1 MTTSTVPVSTRIG
14 TSSVILSV
22 ALIVMGILAMVLPE
36 IPSIAVVLIVG
47 WLLLFDGF
55 IQLAHAFQSK
65 GIGPIAWKL
74 LVSVCYIASG
84 IFLLAR
90 PLVGAV
96 TLTLMLALFLFVVGV
111 IDIAFYFSTR
121 AAGRSGWMLLNGV
134 VTLILGFMIWRR
146 WPQGSLW
153 YLGTLV
159 GVAMFITG
167 VTRLMM
173 TLAARRLLR
182 ESHRIPTETPWAA

>member
-1 MTTSTVPVSTRIG
+1 MATSTYPASTRS
-14 TSSVILSV
+14 TTVSVFLSV
-22 ALIVMGILAMVLPE
+22 ALIIMGILGIVLPE

-55 IQLAHAFQSK
+55 IQLVHAFQSK
-65 GIGPIAWKL
+65 GVGHIAWKL
-74 LVSVCYIASG
+74 LVSACYIAAG
-84 IFLLAR
+84 IFLVAR
-90 PLVGAV
+90 PIIGAAS
-96 TLTLMLALFLFVVGV
+96 LTLMLAVFLFALGV
-111 IDIAFYFSTR
+111 MDIVFYFSAR
-121 AAGRSGWMLLNGV
+121 YAGRSGWMLFNGV

-159 GVAMFITG
+159 GVAMFMTG

-173 TLAARRLLR
+173 TLGVRKLLR
-182 ESHRIPTETPWAA
+182 ESHDLPTGTRWAA